1 MQSFSSGIF
10 CILVRMFA
18 LFLGFVIRI
27 SYTFSVNMKFS
38 LDFFLYFFLHPK
50 KSSFTYQNH
59 LFSVD
64 TAMNVFQH
72 STKSKMSSILNE
84 NVKNNHNVM
93 NRTITEK
100 GQLTEQ

>member
-1 MQSFSSGIF
+1 M
-10 CILVRMFA
+10 
-18 LFLGFVIRI
+18 
-27 SYTFSVNMKFS
+27 
-38 LDFFLYFFLHPK
+38 
-50 KSSFTYQNH
+50 SSFAYQNH

-72 STKSKMSSILNE
+72 STKSKMSSILNG